1 MLAAGKM
8 SIFRGGENFF
18 RRNFLPLQLYK
29 WINLLRENSFGK
41 NSRSLRSIYTKS
53 TSVCSSRI
61 PSPFDILI
69 VVHIFPF
76 FFSPPS
82 FSSFSPTSFNHFFVR
97 PLSIRFNPSNR
108 TLKIEFVTP
117 EESNS
122 LPSSLSREKKWPS
135 RDHKSNKRKIQTSSP
150 NDLIKG
156 KNNYDCSWKR
166 SP

>member
-1 MLAAGKM
+1 MQFIECNVIFQFLEKKNIEVKKNIKIFFLLKKRGKKNNSRCSLLAAGKM

-76 FFSPPS
+76 FSPLPFLFFFLS
-82 FSSFSPTSFNHFFVR
+82 HVVQPFFRSTSIH
-97 PLSIRFNPSNR
+97 PI
-108 TLKIEFVTP
+108 
-117 EESNS
+117 
-122 LPSSLSREKKWPS
+122 
-135 RDHKSNKRKIQTSSP
+135 
-150 NDLIKG
+150 
-156 KNNYDCSWKR
+156 
-166 SP
+166 